1 MRYTVF
7 KIQKGV
13 RYMFKH
19 VLLFKFID
27 PEVCAPVVGQKLLAL
42 KETVPEIVEIEYG
55 LDELHK
61 GRSYDAA
68 LIVTFKDKEGYL
80 AYDKA
85 PSHNEAR
92 VYIHQ
97 HVQESHTVDYEY

>member
-1 MRYTVF
+1 
-7 KIQKGV
+7 
-13 RYMFKH
+13 MFKH

-27 PEVCAPVVGQKLLAL
+27 PEVCGPVVGQKLLAL
-42 KETVPEIVEIEYG
+42 KEPVPEIVEIEYAM
-55 LDELHK
+55 DQLHK

>member
-1 MRYTVF
+1 
-7 KIQKGV
+7 
-13 RYMFKH
+13 MFKH

-55 LDELHK
+55 LDQLHK

-80 AYDKA
+80 AYDQA

-92 VYIHQ
+92 VFPTRYIEFDLQ
-97 HVQESHTVDYEY
+97 KERVVYIV

>member
-1 MRYTVF
+1 
-7 KIQKGV
+7 
-13 RYMFKH
+13 MFKH

-61 GRSYDAA
+61 GRRGRGIWPTTW
-68 LIVTFKDKEGYL
+68 LPPTT
-80 AYDKA
+80 
-85 PSHNEAR
+85 R
-92 VYIHQ
+92 R
-97 HVQESHTVDYEY
+97 ESISTST

>member
-1 MRYTVF
+1 
-7 KIQKGV
+7 
-13 RYMFKH
+13 MFKH

-55 LDELHK
+55 LDQLHK

-68 LIVTFKDKEGYL
+68 LIVRDKAGYL
-80 AYDKA
+80 AYDQA
-85 PSHNEAR
+85 PTHNEAR
-92 VYIHQ
+92 KYIHE

>member
-1 MRYTVF
+1 
-7 KIQKGV
+7 
-13 RYMFKH
+13 MFKH

-68 LIVTFKDKEGYL
+68 LIVTFNDKEGYL

-97 HVQESHTVDYEY
+97 HVQESHTVDFEY

>member
-1 MRYTVF
+1 
-7 KIQKGV
+7 
-13 RYMFKH
+13 MFKH

-42 KETVPEIVEIEYG
+42 KETVPEIVDIEYH

-61 GRSYDAA
+61 GRSYDAL
-68 LIVTFKDKEGYL
+68 LIVTCADKAGYL

-97 HVQESHTVDYEY
+97 HVLESHTVDYEY

>member
-1 MRYTVF
+1 
-7 KIQKGV
+7 
-13 RYMFKH
+13 MFKH

-27 PEVCAPVVGQKLLAL
+27 PEVCAAVVGQKLLAL

-68 LIVTFKDKEGYL
+68 LIVTFKDRAGYL
-80 AYDKA
+80 AYDVA
-85 PSHNEAR
+85 PTHNEAR
-92 VYIHQ
+92 KYIHE
-97 HVQESHTVDYEY
+97 HVKESHTVDYEY

>member
-1 MRYTVF
+1 
-7 KIQKGV
+7 
-13 RYMFKH
+13 MFKH

-27 PEVCAPVVGQKLLAL
+27 PEVCGPVVGQKLLAL

-85 PSHNEAR
+85 PSHNSRLR
-92 VYIHQ
+92 VLRC
-97 HVQESHTVDYEY
+97 SKSFPPSRLRATSPRP

>member
-1 MRYTVF
+1 
-7 KIQKGV
+7 
-13 RYMFKH
+13 MFKH

-68 LIVTFKDKEGYL
+68 LIVTFN
-80 AYDKA
+80 DKA

>member
-1 MRYTVF
+1 
-7 KIQKGV
+7 
-13 RYMFKH
+13 MFKH

-55 LDELHK
+55 LDELKK

-68 LIVTFKDKEGYL
+68 LIVTFKDKAGYL

-92 VYIHQ
+92 KYIHE
-97 HVQESHTVDYEY
+97 HVLESHTVDYEY